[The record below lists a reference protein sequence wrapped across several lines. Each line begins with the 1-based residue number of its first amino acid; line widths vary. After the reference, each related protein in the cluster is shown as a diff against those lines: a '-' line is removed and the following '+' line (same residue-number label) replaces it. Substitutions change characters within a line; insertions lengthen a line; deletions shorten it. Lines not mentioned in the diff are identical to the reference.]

1 MGEKEDIIDKELLDI
16 LACPFRKRD
25 IRLEGTELVGE
36 CGLRY
41 KIEDGIPHMLYP
53 ICPDSKI
60 ETRMTKENDEFV
72 CDRCGKIFGGQA
84 RAAVVVAGFA
94 RRPFS

>member
-1 MGEKEDIIDKELLDI
+1 MGNDEVINRELLEI
-16 LACPFRKRD
+16 LACPFCKGD

-53 ICPDSKI
+53 ICPDCKE
-60 ETRMTKENDEFV
+60 ETKMTKENDEFEFV
-72 CDRCGKIFGGQA
+72 CEKCGKQLA
-84 RAAVVVAGFA
+84 DKRQ
-94 RRPFS
+94 RD

>member
-1 MGEKEDIIDKELLDI
+1 MEEDEVINKELLEI
-16 LACPFRKRD
+16 LACPFCKSD

-53 ICPDSKI
+53 ICPDCKE
-60 ETRMTKENDEFV
+60 ETKMTRENDEFEFV
-72 CDRCGKIFGGQA
+72 CEKCGIQLQDKRQ
-84 RAAVVVAGFA
+84 RD
-94 RRPFS
+94 